1 MTLVT
6 KIGCEYNDGGLGC
19 IIAIEEVI
27 WHGATHDDSI
37 ILNIEFQ
44 KTNRIHSLNTFDDFG
59 SIFGFIS
66 DRIEYQILKIG
77 ALVAHEKNI
86 KLPLFYTPRV
96 LTTNSLVFEKG
107 KMFGWWQF
115 AQQTLKNKL
124 KQLEICC
131 HTSFILLI

>member
-6 KIGCEYNDGGLGC
+6 KIGCEYNDGGLAC

-27 WHGATHDDSI
+27 WHGATHVDSI

-44 KTNRIHSLNTFDDFG
+44 QTNRVHSLNAFDDFS

-66 DRIEYQILKIG
+66 DRIEYQILKTG

-86 KLPLFYTPRV
+86 KLSLFIPLGCWQRILWYLKKV
-96 LTTNSLVFEKG
+96 KCLGDGSLH
-107 KMFGWWQF
+107 
-115 AQQTLKNKL
+115 NKP
-124 KQLEICC
+124 
-131 HTSFILLI
+131 